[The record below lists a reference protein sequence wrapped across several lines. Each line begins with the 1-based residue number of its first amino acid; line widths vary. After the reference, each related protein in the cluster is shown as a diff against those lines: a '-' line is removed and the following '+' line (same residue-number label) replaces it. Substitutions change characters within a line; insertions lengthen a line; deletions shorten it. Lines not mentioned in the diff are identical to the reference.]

1 MGPRMP
7 RRPFTQFMG
16 GHKCVFIMKRIGF
29 SIRLNFAIR
38 HSWSLMQNDK
48 RRRCIGA
55 SQVALKLKNP
65 PSNAGDIR
73 DVGSIPGLGRFP
85 GGGNGNPFQYSCLKN
100 PMNRGAWW
108 ATVHLV
114 AKSQTWLKW
123 LSTHADSVLKS
134 SDVTL
139 LTKVHMVKAM
149 VFPVVMY
156 RCKNWTIKK
165 AKCWRINA
173 FALWCWRRLYRVPW
187 IARRANQSIL
197 EGINPDYSLEWLM
210 LKLQYIGHLMHKTNS
225 LEKILMLGKIEGRRR
240 RGQQRMR

>member
-1 MGPRMP
+1 MILCDVTMGPRMP
-7 RRPFTQFMG
+7 RGPFTQFMG
-16 GHKCVFIMKRIGF
+16 GHKCVFIMKQIGF
-29 SIRLNFAIR
+29 SIRMNFIIR

-48 RRRCIGA
+48 PRQCIGA
-55 SQVALKLKNP
+55 SQVALKVKNP

-73 DVGSIPGLGRFP
+73 DLGSVPALGRFP
-85 GGGNGNPFQYSCLKN
+85 RGGNGNPFQYSCLKN

-114 AKSQTWLKW
+114 AKSQIRLKRH
-123 LSTHADSVLKS
+123 SAHADSVLKI

-156 RCKNWTIKK
+156 RWKKWTIKK
-165 AKCWRINA
+165 VKCWRMNA
-173 FALWCWRRLYRVPW
+173 FKLWCWRRLYRVPW
-187 IARRANQSIL
+187 IARRSNQSIL

-210 LKLQYIGHLMHKTNS
+210 L
-225 LEKILMLGKIEGRRR
+225 
-240 RGQQRMR
+240 